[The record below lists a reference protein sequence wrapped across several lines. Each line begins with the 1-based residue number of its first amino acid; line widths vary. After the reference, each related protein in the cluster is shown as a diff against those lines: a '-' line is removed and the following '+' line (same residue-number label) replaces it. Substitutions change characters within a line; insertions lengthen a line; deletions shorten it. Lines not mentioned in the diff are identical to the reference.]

1 MKKNLF
7 FLLLFGSFYLI
18 NAQVSMITSPFSQ
31 NLTKSDLDFSGDRKL
46 YAVGIND
53 KNTENYFV
61 VSKNRSGAENDELF
75 IEKFTKNDDG
85 FSRSFQYKLV
95 HSINKSLAYI
105 DNRASYIDV
114 DKDGNYESI
123 SLIDQHESGPE
134 SKVEKVIGM
143 ILYKNTAYEVW
154 ISQDD
159 QFSQN
164 HFSENFSELPSAV
177 SKHFLDFWN
186 GLKKL

>member
-1 MKKNLF
+1 MKKNLL
-7 FLLLFGSFYLI
+7 FLLLFGSFYLV
-18 NAQVSMITSPFSQ
+18 NGQVSMITSPFSQ

-75 IEKFTKNDDG
+75 IEKFTKNGEG
-85 FSRSFQYKLV
+85 FSRSFQYKLI
-95 HSINKSLAYI
+95 HPINKSLAFI

-123 SLIDQHESGPE
+123 SMIDQYESGPE
-134 SKVEKVIGM
+134 SPVEKVIGM
-143 ILYKNTAYEVW
+143 ILHNNKAYEVW
-154 ISQDD
+154 VSKEDN
-159 QFSQN
+159 FTKNFYSP
-164 HFSENFSELPSAV
+164 NFSNLPPSI
-177 SKHFLDFWN
+177 STHFIDFWN
-186 GLKKL
+186 KLAKP